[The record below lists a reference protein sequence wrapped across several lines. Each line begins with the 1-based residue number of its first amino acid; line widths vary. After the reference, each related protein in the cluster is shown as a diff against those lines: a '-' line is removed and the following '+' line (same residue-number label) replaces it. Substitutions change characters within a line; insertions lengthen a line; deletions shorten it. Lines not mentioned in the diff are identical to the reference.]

1 MTIQH
6 SPARTAHVVGAIAS
20 NHTLPRQQLESIVA
34 DALQAAVIFDADA
47 TYAGTRTDAA
57 DKRPQPTSR
66 ERAHEISR
74 AQQDAAAADMKNQW
88 KKSTGKGGQR

>member
-1 MTIQH
+1 M
-6 SPARTAHVVGAIAS
+6 VGAIAS
-20 NHTLPRQQLESIVA
+20 NHSLPRQQLERIVA

-47 TYAGTRTDAA
+47 TYAGTRADSIRTDAA
-57 DKRPQPTSR
+57 DKRPQPASR
-66 ERAHEISR
+66 DHAHEISR